1 MRRAAEVSS
10 PFFPFYWLFIPSIML
25 GLFISLLLHGGIRG
39 LYFDDYIFKR
49 HVLDLVTGAWKPRL
63 LVEGGLDPYL
73 RPLAK
78 AIIANLA
85 IAIPDAEAPLR
96 VLWALIHLTNA
107 ALVGLLIYR
116 VLRSHL
122 AAALSILL
130 FLVPV
135 PAHESLLWHT
145 GAGAS
150 GLGATEFLAAIHF
163 LLTAIQRERR
173 WIAAA
178 CVGFIG
184 LLMVLATY
192 EQYAIGIV
200 ILPLFGIFVLWNR
213 AQSRKRKMLV
223 RACLLTAIGI
233 AIALVY
239 WSLILSKAW
248 SIGVRG
254 GLDLDVHNI
263 LTRRAR
269 QVFGGV
275 RFLTLGEW
283 GLGGMW
289 KQAFLLGIQQVFHD
303 PISLLALGLLV
314 FILVGLA
321 ASSTRLI
328 AGDQTSLSETRPLAG
343 LFVIGTLLSLL
354 AFVPALVIR
363 NQIVE
368 SRMMYF
374 AWIGFTLAM
383 TALLEYMVRALTRR
397 AWWPGRVVILSV
409 GSVYLAGVLTL
420 TGFAHVYRLR
430 AEHDQ
435 RQIAALVKAVPSLP
449 TVSKVMLLPIDL
461 DERSVRFSTGKDNP
475 LDTYLFGVFEHSWSA
490 APAMQMA
497 YKYPEI
503 EAITSNRWGHLRFT
517 GARYSSKGTV
527 NQIVVN
533 GQLVETNR
541 LLAFTY
547 EDDKVVLLN
556 PLILVNSNAA
566 EVGIPLPLVERVRT
580 FSTEVRR
587 ISLQLEPIAHAL
599 N

>member
-10 PFFPFYWLFIPSIML
+10 PFFPFYW
-25 GLFISLLLHGGIRG
+25 LFISLLLHGGIRG

-49 HVLDLVTGAWKPRL
+49 HVLDLVTGVWKPRL

-135 PAHESLLWHT
+135 PAHESLVWHS

-150 GLGATEFLAAIHF
+150 GVGATEFLAAIHF

-239 WSLILSKAW
+239 WSLI
-248 SIGVRG
+248 
-254 GLDLDVHNI
+254 
-263 LTRRAR
+263 
-269 QVFGGV
+269 
-275 RFLTLGEW
+275 
-283 GLGGMW
+283 
-289 KQAFLLGIQQVFHD
+289 
-303 PISLLALGLLV
+303 
-314 FILVGLA
+314 
-321 ASSTRLI
+321 
-328 AGDQTSLSETRPLAG
+328 
-343 LFVIGTLLSLL
+343 
-354 AFVPALVIR
+354 
-363 NQIVE
+363 
-368 SRMMYF
+368 
-374 AWIGFTLAM
+374 
-383 TALLEYMVRALTRR
+383 
-397 AWWPGRVVILSV
+397 
-409 GSVYLAGVLTL
+409 
-420 TGFAHVYRLR
+420 
-430 AEHDQ
+430 
-435 RQIAALVKAVPSLP
+435 
-449 TVSKVMLLPIDL
+449 
-461 DERSVRFSTGKDNP
+461 
-475 LDTYLFGVFEHSWSA
+475 
-490 APAMQMA
+490 
-497 YKYPEI
+497 
-503 EAITSNRWGHLRFT
+503 
-517 GARYSSKGTV
+517 
-527 NQIVVN
+527 
-533 GQLVETNR
+533 
-541 LLAFTY
+541 
-547 EDDKVVLLN
+547 
-556 PLILVNSNAA
+556 
-566 EVGIPLPLVERVRT
+566 
-580 FSTEVRR
+580 
-587 ISLQLEPIAHAL
+587 
-599 N
+599 